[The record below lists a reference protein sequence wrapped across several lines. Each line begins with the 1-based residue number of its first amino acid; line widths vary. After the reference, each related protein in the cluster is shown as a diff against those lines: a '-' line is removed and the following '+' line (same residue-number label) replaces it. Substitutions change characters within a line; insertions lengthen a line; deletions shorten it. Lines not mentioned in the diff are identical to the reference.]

1 MASDYSSLK
10 IELIGTGD
18 QSGTWGN
25 TTNTNLGTAIEEAIT
40 GSATVSF
47 SSADVTLTLTNTNT
61 SQTARNLRLNL
72 TGTSGGARSLTVP
85 AIEKQYIIKNNCA
98 DTITVKCT
106 GGVDTGVAV
115 PAGKSMIVFNDGTN
129 VTEVITYT
137 NASVYPGAGIPNST
151 GTAWGTSYTT
161 TGTGTVVALATSPSL
176 TTPLL
181 GTPTSGTLTNCTGL
195 PISTGVSGL
204 GSGVATF
211 LATPSSANLAS
222 AVSDE
227 TGSGSL
233 VFGTSPSLTTPAL
246 SGETFSTAASVIA
259 GTNAQGQ
266 GLIINDYNVITT
278 AATSPS
284 GVTLPTATT
293 GRRIVVV
300 NKGANTVNIY
310 PATGASIDAL
320 TANNSIALPSGSV
333 MTFNAAS
340 TTQWYS
346 SYNLYTSATAAAG
359 VTSFSGGSTGLTPST
374 ATTGAVT
381 LSGTLDADNGG
392 TGQFTYA
399 VGDILYA
406 SASNALSK
414 LADVATGNALISG
427 GVGVAPSYGKIG
439 LTTHVTGTLGTTN
452 GGTGLGGATPFT
464 LNGAVYASSTSA
476 LTTGTL
482 PVASGG
488 TGSTTLTVNNVL
500 LGNGTSALQVV
511 APGTSGNVLKS
522 NGTTWT
528 SAAPAISSWNV
539 VDVVDTNTITTN
551 VVTYS
556 LFTSIMVLGTA
567 YHSMGSNAGSA
578 LGIRIKNSA
587 GTLLYTYTL
596 TGGNEDNG
604 TDGGSGMSTRSAF
617 SVAIPT
623 SASGGTIE
631 FFRVTGSN
639 SIQLTVNQFIRNS

>member
-1 MASDYSSLK
+1 MASSYSNLK

-25 TTNTNLGTAIEEAIT
+25 TTNINLGTAIEEAIT
-40 GSATVSF
+40 GSADVNFT
-47 SSADVTLTLTNTNT
+47 SADVTLTLTNTNT
-61 SQTARNLRLNL
+61 AQTARNLRLNL
-72 TGTSGGARSLTVP
+72 TGTSGGARNLIVP
-85 AIEKQYIIKNNCA
+85 AIEKQYIINNGLA
-98 DTITVKCT
+98 DAVTVKNAT
-106 GGVDTGVAV
+106 GTGVTV
-115 PAGKSMIVFNDGTN
+115 PAGKSMIVFNTSTN
-129 VTEVITYT
+129 VVEAVTY
-137 NASVYPGAGIPNST
+137 AGIFPGAGIANST
-151 GTAWGTSYTT
+151 GSAWGTSYST

-211 LATPSSANLAS
+211 LGTPSSANLAS
-222 AVSDE
+222 AVTDE

-266 GLIINDYNVITT
+266 GLIISDYNVITT
-278 AATSPS
+278 AANNPS

-320 TANNSIALPSGSV
+320 SANTSIALPTNSV

-346 SYNLYTSATAAAG
+346 SFNLYTSATVSAG
-359 VTSFSGGSTGLTPST
+359 VTSFSAGTTGLTPST
-374 ATTGAVT
+374 STTGAIT
-381 LSGTLDADNGG
+381 LGGTLDADSGG
-392 TGQFTYA
+392 TGQNSYA
-399 VGDILYA
+399 VGDILFA
-406 SASNALSK
+406 STTTALSK

-439 LTTHVTGTLGTTN
+439 LTTHVSGTLPTAN
-452 GGTGLGGATPFT
+452 GGTNLTSFT
-464 LNGAVYASSTSA
+464 SGGAVYATSTSA

-488 TGSTTLTVNNVL
+488 TGSATLTANNVL

-511 APGTSGNVLKS
+511 APGTSGNVLAS
-522 NGTTWT
+522 NGTTWVSSST
-528 SAAPAISSWNV
+528 SNGVGTRTVSTAAP
-539 VDVVDTNTITTN
+539 
-551 VVTYS
+551 
-556 LFTSIMVLGTA
+556 
-567 YHSMGSNAGSA
+567 
-578 LGIRIKNSA
+578 
-587 GTLLYTYTL
+587 
-596 TGGNEDNG
+596 TGGANG
-604 TDGGSGMSTRSAF
+604 DIWYRY
-617 SVAIPT
+617 
-623 SASGGTIE
+623 
-631 FFRVTGSN
+631 
-639 SIQLTVNQFIRNS
+639 